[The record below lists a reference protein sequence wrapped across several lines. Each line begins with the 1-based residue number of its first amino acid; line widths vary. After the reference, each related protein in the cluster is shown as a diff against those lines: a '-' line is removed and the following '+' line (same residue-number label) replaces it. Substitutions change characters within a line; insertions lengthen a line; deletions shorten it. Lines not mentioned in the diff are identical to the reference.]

1 MSEILLPAPWQVAI
15 PDLQAKISDVMAQ
28 LDGSFINPK
37 KDLVLRAFDLVPNDV
52 KAVIVGQ
59 DPYPAPEHAC
69 GLAFSVPRE
78 VRKLPPTLVNIRKEL
93 ISDLGIQISDS
104 GDLSPWSKRGVM
116 LLNRTLTTAPG
127 KSLAHLAKGWES
139 ITDDVISYLANK
151 PVIFLLWGRRA
162 QELSSIIP
170 AQQQICGVH
179 PSPLSA
185 YRGFFGSKP
194 FSEINS
200 KLVPLGLGAIDWTI

>member
-37 KDLVLRAFDLVPNDV
+37 KDLVLRAFDLAPNDV

-69 GLAFSVPRE
+69 GLSFSVPRE

-200 KLVPLGLGAIDWTI
+200 KLVSLGLGAIDWTI

>member
-1 MSEILLPAPWQVAI
+1 MSEILLPDPWQVAI

>member
-1 MSEILLPAPWQVAI
+1 MSEILLPDPWQVAI

-59 DPYPAPEHAC
+59 DPYPTPEYAC

>member
-1 MSEILLPAPWQVAI
+1 MSEILLPDPWQVAI

-69 GLAFSVPRE
+69 GLSFSVPRE

-93 ISDLGIQISDS
+93 ISDLGIQISES

-200 KLVPLGLGAIDWTI
+200 KLVSLGLGAIDWTI

>member
-1 MSEILLPAPWQVAI
+1 MSEILLPAPWKVAI

-37 KDLVLRAFDLVPNDV
+37 KDLVLRAFDLAPNHV

-69 GLAFSVPRE
+69 GLSFSVPRE

>member
-1 MSEILLPAPWQVAI
+1 MSEISLPDPWQVAL
-15 PDLQAKISDVMAQ
+15 PHLQAKISDVMAQ
-28 LDGSFINPK
+28 LDCSIINPK

-59 DPYPAPEHAC
+59 DPYPTPEHAC
-69 GLAFSVPRE
+69 GFAFSVPRE

-93 ISDLGIQISDS
+93 ISDLGVQISDS
-104 GDLSPWSKRGVM
+104 GDLSPWSKQGVM
-116 LLNRTLTTAPG
+116 LLNRTLTTSPG

-139 ITDDVISYLANK
+139 ITNDVVSYLANK
-151 PVIFLLWGRRA
+151 RVIFLLWGRRA

-200 KLVPLGLGAIDWTI
+200 KLVILGVEPIDWII

>member
-1 MSEILLPAPWQVAI
+1 MSEIFLPAPWQVAI
-15 PDLQAKISDVMAQ
+15 PDLEAKISDVMAQ
-28 LDGSFINPK
+28 LDCSFINPK

-59 DPYPAPEHAC
+59 DPYPTPEHAC

-139 ITDDVISYLANK
+139 ITDDAISYLASK
-151 PVIFLLWGRRA
+151 SVIFLLWGRRA

-200 KLVPLGLGAIDWTI
+200 KLVSLGLGAIDWTI